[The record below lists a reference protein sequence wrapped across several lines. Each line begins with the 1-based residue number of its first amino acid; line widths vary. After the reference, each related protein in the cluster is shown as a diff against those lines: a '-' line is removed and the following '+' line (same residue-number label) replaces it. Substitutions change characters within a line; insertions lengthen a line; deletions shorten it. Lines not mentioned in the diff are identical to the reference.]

1 MSFVEVS
8 PSTESWFHVRDA
20 APASSARS
28 VAGSAVAS
36 VRMTESIVAIRGWIM
51 PTPLAMPL
59 TVIDA
64 VPPPAA
70 GTSTRVVAVFV
81 VESVV
86 RSATAAAWSAS
97 SVAASDPPATRT
109 TVSRTS
115 STGSRVPMTPVER
128 WSTSAGAQPTAP
140 ATASPIA
147 AWSASPSGPVAAFAD
162 PEVAMTARA

>member
-1 MSFVEVS
+1 MSFVDVS
-8 PSTESWFHVRDA
+8 PSTESWFQVRDA

-36 VRMTESIVAIRGWIM
+36 VRMTDSIVAIRGWIM

-86 RSATAAAWSAS
+86 RSATAAAWSAVVGRGERS
-97 SVAASDPPATRT
+97 GRDPDDGVPHEVDRQPRADDARREVEHLGAASSRRLPRRPRRSRPGRHRRPVPWPRSPTRT
-109 TVSRTS
+109 WR
-115 STGSRVPMTPVER
+115 
-128 WSTSAGAQPTAP
+128 
-140 ATASPIA
+140 
-147 AWSASPSGPVAAFAD
+147 
-162 PEVAMTARA
+162 